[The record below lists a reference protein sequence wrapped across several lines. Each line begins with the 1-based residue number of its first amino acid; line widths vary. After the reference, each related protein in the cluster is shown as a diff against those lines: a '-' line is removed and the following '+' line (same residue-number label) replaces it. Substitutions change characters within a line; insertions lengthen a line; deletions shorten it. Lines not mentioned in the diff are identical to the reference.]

1 MLKIHEYQAKELFR
15 KFGIPTSRGVVVTD
29 PAKAPQ
35 AAAEVGYPCVV
46 KAQVHVGGRG
56 KAGGVKLAKNERE
69 LAEHAR
75 AILGMDIKGLV
86 VERVLIDEAVDIAD
100 ELYLGII
107 LDRAS
112 KFPVFMVSAAGG
124 VDIEEVAAKTPEKI
138 LKLPVDPAV
147 GFWPHHGRRLA
158 GFLTGD
164 AGVQRQLADFLQ
176 KLYRLFIATDASL
189 AEINPCVI
197 TRDGRAVAIDA
208 KINFDDNALFRQ
220 GEVEAM
226 RDKSAEDP
234 LELKAKGAGLSY
246 VKLSGDVGCIVNG
259 AGLAMTTMD
268 LIKHFGSEPAN
279 FLDVGGSSD
288 PAKVLVAMEIV
299 TGDPDVKAILLNI
312 FGGITRC
319 DDIAAGLLAA
329 LKQRPLEIPLVVRLT
344 GTNEDRG
351 RAMLAEAGIEAGVNL
366 DEAVQKVV
374 AAAREGR

>member
-1 MLKIHEYQAKELFR
+1 MKIHEYQAKELFR

-29 PAKAPQ
+29 PAQAPK

-56 KAGGVKLAKNERE
+56 KAGGVKLARNEAE
-69 LAEHAR
+69 LIEHAR

-147 GFWPHHGRRLA
+147 GFWPHHGRRLS
-158 GFLTGD
+158 GFLGGD
-164 AGVQRQLADFLQ
+164 LGVRRQLADFLE
-176 KLYRLFIATDASL
+176 KLYRLFLATDASL

-197 TRDGRAVAIDA
+197 TSDGRAVAIDA
-208 KINFDDNALFRQ
+208 KIVFDDNALFRQ
-220 GEVEAM
+220 AEVEAM

-234 LELKAKGAGLSY
+234 LELKAKDAGLSY

-329 LKQRPLEIPLVVRLT
+329 LKKRPLAIPLVVRLT

-366 DEAVQKVV
+366 DEAVQKAVH
-374 AAAREGR
+374 AARGGR